1 MKNFS
6 KKINKKIVSIS
17 ELIKILSPIR
27 KHKKIAVCHGTF
39 DIVHPGHLR
48 HLTYSKQKAD
58 ILIASIT
65 SDKHV
70 TKSKDGPYVPEYL
83 RAFNLASL
91 QLVDYVV
98 IDYNFK
104 PLLLLSKI
112 KPNYFI
118 KGFEYSKNNINP
130 KTREEMRILKK
141 YGGEILFSPGDIV
154 YSSTAIQK
162 INKPDL
168 NYEKL
173 IKLMEFEKIT
183 FQDLEK
189 TIKKFK
195 NIKIHVVGDTI
206 VDKYNV
212 CTVLGQTTKTPT
224 FSVKKDTEE
233 KYLGGAGVVASHLKK
248 LGSQVTFTTVIG
260 KDQAGKYVLSFL
272 KKIK

>member
-1 MKNFS
+1 
-6 KKINKKIVSIS
+6 
-17 ELIKILSPIR
+17 
-27 KHKKIAVCHGTF
+27 
-39 DIVHPGHLR
+39 
-48 HLTYSKQKAD
+48 
-58 ILIASIT
+58 
-65 SDKHV
+65 
-70 TKSKDGPYVPEYL
+70 
-83 RAFNLASL
+83 
-91 QLVDYVV
+91 
-98 IDYNFK
+98 
-104 PLLLLSKI
+104 
-112 KPNYFI
+112 
-118 KGFEYSKNNINP
+118 
-130 KTREEMRILKK
+130 MRILKK

-233 KYLGGAGVVASHLKK
+233 KYLGEPV
-248 LGSQVTFTTVIG
+248 
-260 KDQAGKYVLSFL
+260 
-272 KKIK
+272 